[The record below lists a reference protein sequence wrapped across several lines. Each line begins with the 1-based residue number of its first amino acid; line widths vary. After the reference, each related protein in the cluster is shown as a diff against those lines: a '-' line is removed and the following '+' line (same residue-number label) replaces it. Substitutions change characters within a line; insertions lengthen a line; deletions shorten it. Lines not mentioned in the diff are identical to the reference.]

1 MDGSIEN
8 NSKSDQDDSSL
19 PDKKLFVW
27 EMKRP
32 ALDPLPAPPFDLAQQ
47 RPEEEQ
53 AQPSTLDD
61 CENEDRNKQKFWYIE
76 CLSREMGHV
85 LESAES
91 NVLPT
96 GLDKEEFVS
105 EHSVE
110 SNAVHQGSLNKWPP
124 PTELNRCNTNLHD
137 PALDGNCLFNSLIHF
152 FETLDN
158 GDDYEMT
165 CSALREKAM
174 DHLLDHRAHR
184 THSHTFEEL
193 LNWQLPDVIAHERSK
208 RCKPSQEEKKLFGK
222 MPKLS
227 SVEDYVES
235 IKDDTLYKCI

>member
-1 MDGSIEN
+1 MVELVDKTRPVQKLVGGKIKLKYKVCSHEDIINRANKSNDEGSHLDGSIEN

-76 CLSREMGHV
+76 CLSREMGLV

-152 FETLDN
+152 LKHWIT
-158 GDDYEMT
+158 EMIM
-165 CSALREKAM
+165 R
-174 DHLLDHRAHR
+174 
-184 THSHTFEEL
+184 
-193 LNWQLPDVIAHERSK
+193 
-208 RCKPSQEEKKLFGK
+208 
-222 MPKLS
+222 
-227 SVEDYVES
+227 
-235 IKDDTLYKCI
+235 